1 MILTL
6 MKNIYA
12 IMWRMDIKWTW
23 HYIASLVHGEH
34 WSLEVRVKAYIIT
47 NLIIYSNIYLKAKPH
62 WQSYYPFISNTFSLK
77 KKKKTMFLLINI
89 LPYNYI
95 PPHPPWGD
103 NSSHLTLFFLIFP
116 LLYTHYN
123 SSIPSSSFLF

>member
-77 KKKKTMFLLINI
+77 KKKKLCFSLLISYHTI
-89 LPYNYI
+89 TF
-95 PPHPPWGD
+95 PPGD